1 MGDVVNKA
9 EFARLTGYSARA
21 ISDWIKQGMPAEG
34 TGKKGSPVRID
45 TAKAIEWMCRRRV
58 ERELPEQREV
68 RSREEEEL
76 RLTSARANK
85 IEAEDALLRRESCR
99 VEEARQA
106 LLGIGAVVV
115 SELGS
120 LPGRLAHVMQETD
133 DPAEAREQLDEE
145 CRRVRARMADRLEAA
160 GGSLGDGEIDPS
172 AAEANRMAVGRG
184 EARTA
189 G

>member
-1 MGDVVNKA
+1 MAETVNKA

-21 ISDWIKQGMPAEG
+21 ISQWIKQGMPAEG

-58 ERELPEQREV
+58 ERELPDKKEM

-76 RLTSARANK
+76 RLTSARADK
-85 IEAEDALLRRESCR
+85 IEAERALLRRESCR
-99 VEEARQA
+99 VEDARQT
-106 LLGIGAVVV
+106 LFGVGAVLV

-133 DPAEAREQLDEE
+133 DPAEAREQLDDE
-145 CRRVRARMADRLEAA
+145 CRRVRSRIADRLETA
-160 GGSLGDGEIDPS
+160 GGSLGGGEIDTS
-172 AAEANRMAVGRG
+172 AAEEDGMGVG
-184 EARTA
+184 
-189 G
+189 

>member
-1 MGDVVNKA
+1 MAETVNKA

-21 ISDWIKQGMPAEG
+21 VGQWIQEGMPAEG
-34 TGKKGSPVRID
+34 SGKKGSAVRID

-58 ERELPEQREV
+58 ERELPDKKEV

-99 VEEARQA
+99 VEDARQA
-106 LLGIGAVVV
+106 LFGVGSVVV

-133 DPAEAREQLDEE
+133 DPADAREQLDDE
-145 CRRVRARMADRLEAA
+145 CRRVRARIADRLEAA
-160 GGSLGDGEIDPS
+160 GGGLGGGEIDTS
-172 AAEANRMAVGRG
+172 AAEADGVAVG
-184 EARTA
+184 
-189 G
+189 